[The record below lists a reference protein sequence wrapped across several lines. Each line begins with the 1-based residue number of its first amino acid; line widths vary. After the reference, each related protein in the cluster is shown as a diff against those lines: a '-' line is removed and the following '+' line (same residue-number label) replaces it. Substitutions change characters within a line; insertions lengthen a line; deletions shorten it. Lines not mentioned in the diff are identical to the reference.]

1 MASANLI
8 VLSAAFALTAGLTPL
23 VGWLARRWGA
33 IDDPNADPG
42 RKRHARPIPL
52 LGGLA
57 IIASVNL
64 VWWWFLVHQ
73 GWAPDLPL
81 RQMAS
86 LAVASL
92 LIAVGG
98 ALDDRFNLP
107 PRAQLLWA
115 IGAVVV
121 TVAAGVGVRF
131 ITNPLGGVLYLD
143 RVSWTLFSWHGAAY
157 HLTWWADLFTFVW
170 LLGAM
175 YTTKILDGLD
185 GLVSGLGVIG
195 SLIVFLLTL
204 RPEVN
209 QPGVALMALTLA
221 GAGLGFLV
229 WNWHPARIF
238 LGESGS
244 LFIGFSLGV
253 LSIISGGKIATAL
266 LILGLPILDLLW
278 VIVQRLRRRTSPF
291 ATADRLHLHFR
302 LLDADLSVR
311 QCVLLLYG
319 VVAVFGLSTLYARGP
334 WKLVALGGI
343 FAVMLLLV
351 WWIIRRTARHSGG
364 QRRP

>member
-1 MASANLI
+1 MVSPNLI
-8 VLSAAFALTAGLTPL
+8 VLGTAFGLTAGLTPL

-33 IDDPNADPG
+33 IDDPQADPH
-42 RKRHARPIPL
+42 RKRHARPTPL
-52 LGGLA
+52 LGGLT

-64 VWWWFLVHQ
+64 VWWWFLIRQ
-73 GWAPDLPL
+73 GWAPDLPISHL
-81 RQMAS
+81 IGLFIAS
-86 LAVASL
+86 A

-98 ALDDRFNLP
+98 ALDDRFNLS
-107 PRAQLLWA
+107 PRSQLLWTV
-115 IGAVVV
+115 GAVAV
-121 TVAAGVGVRF
+121 TVAVGVGVRF
-131 ITNPLGGVLYLD
+131 ITNPLGGVWFLD
-143 RVSWTLFSWHGAAY
+143 RVQWTIFSWHGQPY

-185 GLVSGLGVIG
+185 GLVSGFGVIG
-195 SLIVFLLTL
+195 SLIIFLLTL

-221 GAGLGFLV
+221 GACLGFLV

-238 LGESGS
+238 LGESGA
-244 LFIGFSLGV
+244 LFIGFALGV

-291 ATADRLHLHFR
+291 RTADRLHLHFR

-311 QCVLLLYG
+311 QSVLLLYG
-319 VVAVFGLSTLYARGP
+319 VVAVFGLSTLYARGSG
-334 WKLVALGGI
+334 KLVALGGI
-343 FAVMLLLV
+343 FVVMLLLV
-351 WWIIRRTARHSGG
+351 WWIIRRTGRRNGG
-364 QRRP
+364 RSSS